1 MKENTDYAL
10 SEDAFGLPW
19 FLATNEKGET
29 EKYWGFDHLG
39 QVIEHLGL
47 KRTDG
52 GFRAML

>member
-47 KRTDG
+47 KRMDD